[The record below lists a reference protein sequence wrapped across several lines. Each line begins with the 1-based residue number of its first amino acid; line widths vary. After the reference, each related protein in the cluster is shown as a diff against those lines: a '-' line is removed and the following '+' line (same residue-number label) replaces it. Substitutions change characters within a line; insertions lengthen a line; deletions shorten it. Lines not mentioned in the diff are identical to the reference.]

1 MSMARRKTSQHKRG
15 RRPGSSSGN
24 RATSLRIVGGSLRGS
39 KIAYTGDSLTRPM
52 KDRVREAV
60 FNLIGPCVKDKSAV
74 DLFAGTGALGLEAI
88 SRGARQAVMV
98 ERHFPSA
105 RLIEQNAAA
114 LKITE
119 KTEVIAADVFLSYR
133 KLVQDLS
140 GEWLVFC
147 CPPYDL
153 YIDRAD
159 DMRTLIVELLGAAPD
174 GSVLVVEAD
183 ARFDFSCLP
192 HALAWEVRRYP
203 PACIG
208 LFRLPADADSR

>member
-1 MSMARRKTSQHKRG
+1 MARRKTSQHKRG
-15 RRPGSSSGN
+15 RRPGSSSGDTSSRN

-105 RLIEQNAAA
+105 RLIEQNATA
-114 LKITE
+114 LNVAE
-119 KTEVIAADVFLSYR
+119 KR
-133 KLVQDLS
+133 KLSPPMFSFRIESLS
-140 GEWLVFC
+140 RISAVSGWFFV
-147 CPPYDL
+147 
-153 YIDRAD
+153 
-159 DMRTLIVELLGAAPD
+159 
-174 GSVLVVEAD
+174 
-183 ARFDFSCLP
+183 
-192 HALAWEVRRYP
+192 VRRMTCTSIERTIC
-203 PACIG
+203 AH
-208 LFRLPADADSR
+208 